1 MRPTSMNR
9 RSVLKTI
16 GAGTAGMTLGFGPAT
31 LLAQDA
37 ASQTLT
43 ASILGSMPHVH
54 PWHMINHDVGVTA
67 ILMYSNLVYT
77 APDGSLHPEV
87 AKAMPTV
94 SEDGKTYTF
103 ELRDDLTFHDG
114 TQLSADDVVFS
125 FETYMESGRRR
136 GDFKPFWD
144 SVTKTGDFGVRFDLL
159 RPWSGWLQYLTK
171 YFAIVPKSAD
181 VENIYNSGIGSGP
194 FRLVSFEPDVAAEFE
209 AYDGYFMGPPKQKR
223 IRVVRI
229 ADAAT
234 QIATLK
240 SGAVDI
246 ISTAPPKDYA
256 PTVAEPGYEGA
267 MIPSAG
273 IFYAPFNRQIAPFDN
288 IHLRRAVSNAID
300 REFICNEIYYGVVT
314 PTSIPAA
321 PGEAWYDAELAKQL
335 AYDPERAKFHLR
347 EAGMPDGFSFTAT
360 IPVPSAYIEAAEA
373 AVMMQANLA
382 EVGIDM
388 RIQQMDFS
396 SMYAAAGSGD
406 FQTFPHPSMQP
417 SIEDYLL
424 AQSYMCDGGKQYIA
438 QPCSPAY
445 DEAINEAYRFVDP
458 QKKVE
463 SLKAAL
469 AHLVDDA
476 TSIWIGRLNTYHIWT
491 DNVEGFSPS
500 YMYTMDLRNAQKTG

>member
-1 MRPTSMNR
+1 MRIAPMNR
-9 RSVLKTI
+9 RTALKTI
-16 GAGTAGMTLGFGPAT
+16 GIGTAGLTVGLGPAR
-31 LLAQDA
+31 LLAQGTD
-37 ASQTLT
+37 SQTLT

-77 APDGSLHPEV
+77 APDGSLHPEL
-87 AKAMPTV
+87 ATAMP
-94 SEDGKTYTF
+94 SISDDGKTYTF
-103 ELRDDLTFHDG
+103 ELRDDVTFHDG
-114 TQLSADDVVFS
+114 TQLTADDVVFS
-125 FETYMESGRRR
+125 FENYMETGRRR
-136 GDFKPFWD
+136 GDFNPFWG
-144 SVTKTGDFGVRFDLL
+144 SVTKTGDFGVRFDLT

-171 YFAIVPKSAD
+171 YFAVLPKSAD
-181 VENIYNSGIGSGP
+181 VEGIYNTGIGSGP
-194 FRLVSFEPDVAAEFE
+194 FKLVSFEPDVAAEFE
-209 AYDGYFMGPPKQKR
+209 AYDGYFMGAPKQKR

-234 QIATLK
+234 QIANLT

-256 PTVAEPGYEGA
+256 PTVAEPGYDGA

-273 IFYAPFNRQIAPFDN
+273 IFYAPLNRQIAPFDDIN
-288 IHLRRAVSNAID
+288 LRRAVSNAID

-321 PGEAWYDAELAKQL
+321 PAEYWYDADLAKTL
-335 AYDPERAKFHLR
+335 DYDPDRAKFHLR
-347 EAGMPDGFSFTAT
+347 EAGMPNGFSFEAT

-388 RIQQMDFS
+388 RIRQMDFS

-438 QPCSPAY
+438 QPCESAY
-445 DEAINEAYRFVDP
+445 DAHINEAYRFVEP
-458 QKKVE
+458 AQKEE
-463 SLKAAL
+463 SLKKAL
-469 AHLVDDA
+469 AHLVEDA
-476 TSIWIGRLNTYHIWT
+476 TSLWIGRLNTYHIWNSAVT
-491 DNVEGFSPS
+491 GFSPS
-500 YMYTMDLRNAQKTG
+500 YMYTMDLRNAHKTA

>member
-1 MRPTSMNR
+1 MRLPRLDR
-9 RSVLKTI
+9 RFALKTI
-16 GAGTAGMTLGFGPAT
+16 GAGAAGLSLGLGPAR

-37 ASQTLT
+37 SSRALT

-77 APDGSLHPEV
+77 APDGTLHPEL
-87 AKAMPTV
+87 AAAMPEI
-94 SEDGKTYTF
+94 SDDGKTYTF
-103 ELRDDLTFHDG
+103 ELRRDVTFHDG
-114 TQLSADDVVFS
+114 SPLTADDVVFS
-125 FETYMESGRRR
+125 FEQYMASGRRR
-136 GDFKPFWD
+136 GDFLPFWGT
-144 SVTKTGDFGVRFDLL
+144 VTKLGDFTVRFDLT

-171 YFAIVPKSAD
+171 YFAVVPKTAD
-181 VENIYNSGIGSGP
+181 VENLYNSGIGSGP
-194 FRLVSFEPDVAAEFE
+194 FKLVSFEPDVAAEFE
-209 AYDGYFMGPPKQKR
+209 AYDGYFMGEPKQKR

-229 ADAAT
+229 ADAST
-234 QIATLK
+234 QIANLK

-256 PTVAEPGYEGA
+256 PTVAEPDYDGA

-273 IFYAPFNRQIAPFDN
+273 IFYAPLNRQIAPFDN
-288 IHLRRAVSNAID
+288 VHLRRAVANAID

-321 PGEAWYDAELAKQL
+321 PNEYWYDEALAKEL
-335 AYDPERAKFHLR
+335 AYDPDRAKYHLR
-347 EAGMPDGFSFTAT
+347 QADMAGGFSFEAT

-388 RIQQMDFS
+388 RIRQMDFS
-396 SMYAAAGSGD
+396 SMYNAAGSGD
-406 FQTFPHPSMQP
+406 FEAFPHPSMQP

-438 QPCSPAY
+438 QPCSEAY
-445 DEAINEAYRFVDP
+445 DAAIDEAYRFVDP
-458 QKKVE
+458 AQKE
-463 SLKAAL
+463 ASLKQAL
-469 AHLVDDA
+469 AHLVEDA
-476 TSIWIGRLNTYHIWT
+476 TSLWIGRLNTYHVWRS
-491 DNVEGFSPS
+491 NVGGFAPS
-500 YMYTMDLRNAQKTG
+500 YMYTMDLRNAHLT